1 MMGKFT
7 WHQMRLIDR
16 VRWLRYILPPLL
28 VVVVVFYQLGIAQ
41 ALENNYGHTVHYG
54 VEVAFYSLTGPVVTW
69 LMLVWV
75 ERKLAGQERLEQQIQ
90 AAEQEKAS
98 VVQEERARIARDLHD
113 GMAQTLYFLALKTDM
128 LRQKLATDAET
139 VQELQDMGKS
149 LRQIIRDV
157 RRTIFALRALDWS
170 REGFLPVLVRFVE
183 GFSEQMGW
191 QTSISLDE
199 QIDIPARLEPSIF
212 RLVQESLNNAA
223 KHAQAT
229 QVKVILKK
237 DNSNLWLIVQDNGSG
252 FTEPVNHGGG
262 LGLDQM
268 AGRVTAVGGTFHVE
282 SRPGMGTSIIG
293 QIPLTGTANG

>member
-1 MMGKFT
+1 MRKLT
-7 WHQMRLIDR
+7 WQQMRLIDR

-28 VVVVVFYQLGIAQ
+28 VFVVVFYQLGIAQ
-41 ALENNYGHTVHYG
+41 ALENNFGHTVHYG

-69 LMLVWV
+69 LMLVWM
-75 ERKLAGQERLEQQIQ
+75 ERKLEDQERLEQQVQ
-90 AAEQEKAS
+90 VAEQEKAS
-98 VVQEERARIARDLHD
+98 VLEEERARIARDLHD

-170 REGFLPVLVRFVE
+170 KEGFLSALIRFVD
-183 GFSEQMGW
+183 GFAEQVGW

-199 QIDIPARLEPSIF
+199 QIDIPARLEPANF

-229 QVKVILKK
+229 KVSVILKK
-237 DNSNLWLIVQDNGSG
+237 DGNSLLLTVQDNGRG
-252 FTEPVNHGGG
+252 FTQHANNGGG
-262 LGLDQM
+262 LGLNQM

-293 QIPLTGTANG
+293 QIPLTGGANG